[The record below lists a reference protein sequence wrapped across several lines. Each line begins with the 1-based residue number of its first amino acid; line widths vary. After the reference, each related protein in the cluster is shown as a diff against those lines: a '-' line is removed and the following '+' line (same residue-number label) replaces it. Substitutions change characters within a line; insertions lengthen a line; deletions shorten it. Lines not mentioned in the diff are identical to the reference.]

1 VTANARTSSN
11 DETIKQRIN
20 DAKVRL
26 IAWAWKQKR
35 DADSEWNSPN
45 RIGARNIN
53 EIHRALVNL
62 LLNEGEISPD
72 DRPVWLERTR
82 AEANLGAAC
91 QRCKAD
97 TKQDAMM
104 CAACGFILDPRQA
117 YELGEIDEENP
128 ALMRLSRKVLDEMN
142 LSEFVTENLE
152 EKKARMSKGKPKEPK
167 ETRPKGRHK
176 ARVRG
181 QPANQ
186 QGAPTT

>member
-1 VTANARTSSN
+1 
-11 DETIKQRIN
+11 
-20 DAKVRL
+20 L

-45 RIGARNIN
+45 RVGARNIN

-82 AEANLGAAC
+82 AEANLGVAC

-97 TKQDAMM
+97 TKQDAYM

-117 YELGEIDEENP
+117 YELGEISEEDP
-128 ALMRLSRKVLDEMN
+128 ALRRLSRKELDELN
-142 LSEFVTENLE
+142 LSEFVEENLE
-152 EKKARMSKGKPKEPK
+152 ER
-167 ETRPKGRHK
+167 K
-176 ARVRG
+176 ARVAKGKAKEQKENKAQGKAHAKGAG
-181 QPANQ
+181 QQPPADPGVQ
-186 QGAPTT
+186 AT